1 MYNMNFYIA
10 LLAVITIV
18 LYINTNS
25 RRLLNE
31 PLGKLL
37 AFLLVLCFFYQSPIL
52 GIFFIIIIIIFKEY
66 NNYNTNDSN
75 NTPLEIVYKTKNQ
88 EPVTTLS
95 DTIIHESGLELLSKE
110 LNLRSKESN
119 RDSIVHNTSTSCNG
133 DDDDILC
140 LFSNEPLAHNS
151 SKNFIY
157 SNI

>member
-66 NNYNTNDSN
+66 HNYNSSDSN
-75 NTPLEIVYKTKNQ
+75 NRPLEIVYKTKDQ
-88 EPVTTLS
+88 QPVSAIS

-110 LNLRSKESN
+110 LNLRSKDSN
-119 RDSIVHNTSTSCNG
+119 RDSIVNNTSTSCDG